1 MPWVV
6 RDAVDE
12 INRAVGRRWQGL
24 DRFLPSRAELPDGC
38 AAPFVTAGGNGRPA
52 GLAVCR
58 HEYVPAATLNQT
70 WGMAARFSL
79 IVRLREAD
87 TDAALDDLLGQWRGH
102 LASLPE
108 AGAGDTAAMISWPSR
123 DVTGINALLRHGLQ
137 ALTVIAVRSGS
148 STAGP
153 APGAALAADG
163 AGPAA
168 SDAGHIANGAGHIAN
183 GAGHTANGAGHTA
196 NGAGHTANGAGP
208 AGLAIREAGP
218 RDLDA
223 VTELELGVIRYDALF
238 GAAVVRPATEA
249 LVRAETQAA
258 LAARPAWAWLA
269 ERDGR
274 PVGLVH
280 VQPPGPSGWIAGMA
294 RGGTTAYLQTMF
306 VRPGERGAGI
316 GAALVRHAHAVLDA
330 RGVQTTLL
338 HYAQLNPLSAP
349 FWNRMGYRPLW
360 TGWEVRPATALR

>member
-24 DRFLPSRAELPDGC
+24 DRFLPPRAELPDGC
-38 AAPFVTAGGNGRPA
+38 AAPFVASGANGRPA
-52 GLAVCR
+52 GLAICR
-58 HEYVPAATLNQT
+58 HEHVPAGTLNQT
-70 WGMAARFSL
+70 WGMAGRFSL

-87 TDAALDDLLGQWRGH
+87 TGAALDDLLDQWRGH
-102 LASLPE
+102 LAGLPE
-108 AGAGDTAAMISWPSR
+108 ACTDDTAAMIGWPAR
-123 DVTGINALLRHGLQ
+123 DVTGVNSLLRHGMQ
-137 ALTVIAVRSGS
+137 PLTVIAVRSGPAAVAY
-148 STAGP
+148 TAH
-153 APGAALAADG
+153 G
-163 AGPAA
+163 AG
-168 SDAGHIANGAGHIAN
+168 SG
-183 GAGHTANGAGHTA
+183 
-196 NGAGHTANGAGP
+196 GP
-208 AGLAIREAGP
+208 EGTAIREAGP
-218 RDLDA
+218 RDLDV
-223 VTELELGVIRYDALF
+223 VTELELGVIRYDAFF
-238 GAAVVRPATEA
+238 GAAIVRPATEA
-249 LVRAETQAA
+249 LVRAETRAA
-258 LAARPAWAWLA
+258 LAVCPAWAWLA

-306 VRPGERGAGI
+306 VRPGERGTGI
-316 GAALVRHAHAVLDA
+316 GAGLVRHAHAVLDA

-338 HYAQLNPLSAP
+338 HYAQMNPLSAP

>member
-6 RDAVDE
+6 RDAVEE

-24 DRFLPSRAELPDGC
+24 DRFLPARAELPDGC
-38 AAPFVTAGGNGRPA
+38 AAPFVTSGSNGRPA

-70 WGMAARFSL
+70 WGMAGRFSL

-102 LASLPE
+102 LAGLPE

-123 DVTGINALLRHGLQ
+123 DVTGVNALLRHGLQ
-137 ALTVIAVRSGS
+137 ALTVIAVRSS
-148 STAGP
+148 PAG
-153 APGAALAADG
+153 AGAA
-163 AGPAA
+163 
-168 SDAGHIANGAGHIAN
+168 
-183 GAGHTANGAGHTA
+183 
-196 NGAGHTANGAGP
+196 ANGAGP
-208 AGLAIREAGP
+208 AGLVIREAGP
-218 RDLDA
+218 ADLNV
-223 VTELELGVIRYDALF
+223 VTEFEMGVIRFDALF
-238 GAAVVRPATEA
+238 GSAIVRPATEA

-258 LAARPAWAWLA
+258 VAARPVWAWLA
-269 ERDGR
+269 ERHGQ

-294 RGGTTAYLQTMF
+294 RGGATAYLQTMF
-306 VRPGERGAGI
+306 VQPGERGTGV